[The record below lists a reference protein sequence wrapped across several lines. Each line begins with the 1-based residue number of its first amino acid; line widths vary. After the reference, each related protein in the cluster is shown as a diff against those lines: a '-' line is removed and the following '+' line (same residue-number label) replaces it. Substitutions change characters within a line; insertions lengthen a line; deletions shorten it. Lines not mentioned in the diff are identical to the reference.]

1 MDRLFEHDPRRL
13 GRLDVA
19 AVLLPPRAAP
29 DVVDVER
36 SDRASDFVGDSL
48 HTHRTQIG
56 TRECGRFLHQI
67 GPRIEQAP
75 EQLLRRAR
83 SERIDEAARVAPS
96 LRAAARRH
104 DSLSCATAG

>member
-29 DVVDVER
+29 DVLDAER

-48 HTHRTQIG
+48 HAHRTQIV
-56 TRECGRFLHQI
+56 TYECGRFLHQL

-75 EQLLRRAR
+75 EQFLRLACSAR
-83 SERIDEAARVAPS
+83 VDEAALVAPR

-104 DSLSCATAG
+104 DSRSCATAG